1 MGDWSVFRCLFS
13 AKIVRR
19 RYGQAELRNDAISR
33 WLYRRAF
40 GRTATLRA
48 GSDPPPPFQR
58 LRPWPGDGLLYGRH
72 MYEVMRYWDEDQPEW
87 DEIEHDFA
95 QIWRSK
101 PKWVASRSL
110 TSVGPN
116 ATLVQGDLIDFAVN
130 LKSERD
136 GDIDVA
142 GAELANVLSAVGLV
156 DEYRLYFR
164 PYVLGTG
171 KPYFAG
177 ARPPLRL
184 MKLEAIGEDAVRLT
198 YAPA

>member
-1 MGDWSVFRCLFS
+1 MGRLIFGMMQSLDGYIDHVQLGPPGPILSRHFTDY
-13 AKIVRR
+13 VR
-19 RYGQAELRNDAISR
+19 
-33 WLYRRAF
+33 
-40 GRTATLRA
+40 
-48 GSDPPPPFQR
+48 GS
-58 LRPWPGDGLLYGRH
+58 DGLLYGRR
-72 MYEVMRYWDEDQPEW
+72 MYEIMRYWDEDQPGW
-87 DEIEHDFA
+87 DEMDRDFA
-95 QIWRSK
+95 QAWRPK

-116 ATLVQGDLIDFAVN
+116 ATLVQGDLIDFASS

-142 GAELANVLSAVGLV
+142 GAELANVLSAAGLV

-177 ARPPLRL
+177 PRPPLRL
-184 MKLEAIGEDAVRLT
+184 MKLDAIGEDAVRLT

>member
-1 MGDWSVFRCLFS
+1 MGRLIFGMMQSLDGYIDGPAGDVQLAPPGPILSRHFTDY
-13 AKIVRR
+13 VR
-19 RYGQAELRNDAISR
+19 
-33 WLYRRAF
+33 
-40 GRTATLRA
+40 
-48 GSDPPPPFQR
+48 GS
-58 LRPWPGDGLLYGRH
+58 DGLLYGRR
-72 MYEVMRYWDEDQPEW
+72 MYEIMRYWDEDQPGW

-95 QIWRSK
+95 QAWRPK

-116 ATLVQGDLIDFAVN
+116 ATLVQGDLIDFAAN

-142 GAELANVLSAVGLV
+142 GAELANVLSAAGLV

-177 ARPPLRL
+177 PRPPLRL
-184 MKLEAIGEDAVRLT
+184 MKLDAIGEDAVRLT